1 MIIRIEKA
9 ALRLGMFIEAVECP
23 GDEFAERRFL
33 LDAPAEL
40 KRIATTSATTVLI
53 NTSLGATAEPVA
65 IERGISIER
74 KARERRLQAIAE
86 KACSVVQRELAN
98 IAAGGNIDSDALR
111 NVADGVAQVVGEAPD
126 LFLKVTRLKH
136 KDTVTFKHSLAV
148 SALMMRVGQVMNLSD
163 ETISELG
170 LAGLV
175 HDIGKLRI
183 SDSVLKKEG
192 KLDDSERKLIKQ
204 HPRIGY
210 QILLAGPPV
219 SELVLDV
226 CLHHHEL
233 LDGSGYPD
241 ALAATSLP
249 LHCRIAAVCDVFEAL
264 TSARPYKA
272 AWSST
277 KALEWLYAHMHQYD
291 VKIVGRLHD
300 AILPRLVV

>member
-9 ALRLGMFIEAVECP
+9 ALRPGMFIEAVECP
-23 GDEFAERRFL
+23 GDEFAKRRFL
-33 LDAPAEL
+33 LNGPAEL
-40 KRIATTSATTVLI
+40 KRIAATSATTVLI
-53 NTSLGATAEPVA
+53 NTSLGVAAEPVA
-65 IERGISIER
+65 RDRGQKTER
-74 KARERRLQAIAE
+74 KARELRLQAIAE
-86 KACSVVQRELAN
+86 KACSVLQRELAD
-98 IAAGGNIDSDALR
+98 IADGGSIDSDALR
-111 NVADGVAQVVGEAPD
+111 NVADGFGQAVGEAPD

-136 KDTVTFKHSLAV
+136 KDTVTFKHSIAV
-148 SALMMRVGQVMNLSD
+148 SALMVRVGQVMNLSD
-163 ETISELG
+163 ETISDLG

-183 SDSVLKKEG
+183 SDAVLKKEG
-192 KLDDSERKLIKQ
+192 KLDDRERGLIKQ

-210 QILLAGPPV
+210 EILRAGPPV

-241 ALAATSLP
+241 ALVATSLP

-264 TSARPYKA
+264 TSTRPYKA
-272 AWSST
+272 AWSSA
-277 KALEWLYAHMHQYD
+277 KALEWLYAHQHQYD
-291 VKIVGRLHD
+291 AKIVGRLHD